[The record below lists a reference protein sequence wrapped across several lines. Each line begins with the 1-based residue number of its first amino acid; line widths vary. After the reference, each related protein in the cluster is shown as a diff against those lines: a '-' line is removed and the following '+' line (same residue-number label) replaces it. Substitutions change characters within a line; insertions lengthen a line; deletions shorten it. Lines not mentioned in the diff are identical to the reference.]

1 MKIKSIY
8 VNGRVF
14 RSAEK
19 TFRSAKVVVQ
29 LDNDQWIKY
38 KYREENPSVELFC
51 ENAIRNAENYI
62 AQTYVAEI
70 NWRVDKKMYETD
82 WTEVQSESAL
92 KWEPV
97 PNRRDTIFPIRI
109 MEFDEQ
115 IIIDRSKIK
124 EEL

>member
-14 RSAEK
+14 RGADVM
-19 TFRSAKVVVQ
+19 RSAKVVVQ
-29 LDNDQWIKY
+29 LENDQWIKY
-38 KYREENPSVELFC
+38 KYRETNPSADLFC
-51 ENAIRNAENYI
+51 ENAIRKAEDYI
-62 AQTYVAEI
+62 IQTYVAEI
-70 NWRVDKKMYETD
+70 NWRVDKKMYESD

-109 MEFDEQ
+109 LEFDEQ
-115 IIIDRSKIK
+115 IVIDRSKIR
-124 EEL
+124 EEF